1 MQFIGDFPFLNNLK
15 SQSREYV
22 FFKIYFRA
30 KKNSSRISSL
40 WGVILQKY
48 FFLYLDRCM
57 RWWVMTYSAIHFFQ
71 EYFALY
77 QSRYI
82 LLHTYIL
89 ILNKIISE
97 LHYYLLFSIF
107 RYTYII
113 EFATDIYHSA
123 KCICINYASLKI
135 GITIFLWIHKQ
146 KRNSSFFSKHF
157 CA

>member
-1 MQFIGDFPFLNNLK
+1 MQFIGEVTSLIAIFLFLKNLK
-15 SQSREYV
+15 DQSGEYFLRFTSEERKIVPKMFFV
-22 FFKIYFRA
+22 FR
-30 KKNSSRISSL
+30 SL
-40 WGVILQKY
+40 Y
-48 FFLYLDRCM
+48 E

-82 LLHTYIL
+82 LWHTYIL

-107 RYTYII
+107 KYTYII

>member
-1 MQFIGDFPFLNNLK
+1 MYFLRFTSEQRKIVPESL
-15 SQSREYV
+15 V
-22 FFKIYFRA
+22 FG
-30 KKNSSRISSL
+30 
-40 WGVILQKY
+40 GVILQKY
-48 FFLYLDRCM
+48 FFLYLDHCM
-57 RWWVMTYSAIHFFQ
+57 KGDEWWPIVQFTFFKNISPYINLGTYSYIH
-71 EYFALY
+71 
-77 QSRYI
+77 I
-82 LLHTYIL
+82 YIL